1 MYQKKKLQ
9 LSTEMRDTNADWQM
23 IYYANAVHGFTNPN
37 MEMTIQKVLLTMPK
51 RQDALRTF
59 KTFPE

>member
-1 MYQKKKLQ
+1 
-9 LSTEMRDTNADWQM
+9 
-23 IYYANAVHGFTNPN
+23 

-59 KTFPE
+59 KTFPEWSIKNRYIIQRCNHETQVLPHYTWRILL